1 MSSFFN
7 TDKFL
12 KAHKLNSFIDL
23 LPRLWIEFIAI
34 LILSIIILNSNTT
47 ENAIIIISAF
57 GFAGIRLIPSLTR
70 LIGFWNEL
78 KFFTCCLQNKEIQE
92 EILNSNE
99 NSIDKNQKFEN
110 WKRIKVKD
118 LNFTYPDNTKAL
130 ENINL
135 EINNGEII
143 GIIGNS
149 GSGKT
154 TFVNI
159 VTGLLPVK
167 NSIFVDEIDVTENQV
182 NWIKNIGYVS
192 QNIYLFDDTIEYNIT
207 LSKKD
212 EINYNL
218 LKEAIKVLCW
228 MIY

>member
-78 KFFTCCLQNKEIQE
+78 KFFSPAVYKIKEIQE

-182 NWIKNIGYVS
+182 N
-192 QNIYLFDDTIEYNIT
+192 
-207 LSKKD
+207 
-212 EINYNL
+212 
-218 LKEAIKVLCW
+218 
-228 MIY
+228 